1 MPLGT
6 SLVAIEIGVLTGHE
20 TSVRDFTAQTRHT
33 GIQVVAAEAAVG
45 EVAVFR
51 KWKWLL
57 VSGCE
62 CESEI
67 SIVVNLCKDGDSE
80 IRECVG
86 KIVMVQW
93 NNCTPFSVFSFNL
106 CNVRRTLRVE
116 HI

>member
-57 VSGCE
+57 VNGCKLKTL
-62 CESEI
+62 I
-67 SIVVNLCKDGDSE
+67 STTTEFLNLCQVMTNASLHFT
-80 IRECVG
+80 
-86 KIVMVQW
+86 IVLK
-93 NNCTPFSVFSFNL
+93 NNY
-106 CNVRRTLRVE
+106 TLME
-116 HI
+116 